1 LHVCVRV
8 QLGQQRAHVLRPVP
22 LRPDGSADVCQAA
35 VFAVSRPLEEAPI
48 TYELGLGLGPR
59 GLPLLSLA
67 FQYSLL
73 HLLRRSPARPVTWQ
87 EWRMVARCKA
97 SGLQVSRLSILDCRL
112 WCWESTAEHTSIALC
127 MLVCASVC
135 V

>member
-1 LHVCVRV
+1 LRL
-8 QLGQQRAHVLRPVP
+8 QLGQQRAHSLRPVP

-35 VFAVSRPLEEAPI
+35 CFAVCRPLQEAAV

-59 GLPLLSLA
+59 GQPLLSLT

-87 EWRMVARCKA
+87 EWRDVARCKV
-97 SGLQVSRLSILDCRL
+97 SGLQVKG
-112 WCWESTAEHTSIALC
+112 
-127 MLVCASVC
+127 
-135 V
+135 